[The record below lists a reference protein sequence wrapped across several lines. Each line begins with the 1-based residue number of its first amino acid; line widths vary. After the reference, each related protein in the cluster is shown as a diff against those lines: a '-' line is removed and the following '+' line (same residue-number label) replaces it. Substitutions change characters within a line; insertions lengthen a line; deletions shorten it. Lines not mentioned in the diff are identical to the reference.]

1 MPKYNLH
8 EEAAAFVRD
17 AGGELVGRTRLQKV
31 AYLSQLAGFENDFV
45 FEYRHYGPFSADLA
59 DAMEI
64 ATGLRLAEEE
74 EHATKWGGW
83 YSIFK
88 TNDSNPIDI
97 PVDDLRVTFL
107 KETTEIDAIE
117 LELAAT
123 AAFFFLENEK
133 APIDDFDPWEKTEKF
148 KPEKA
153 TNGRLEKAKAAY
165 TKLQKLTVLTPL
177 PAIV

>member
-8 EEAAAFVRD
+8 QKAAAFVRD

-31 AYLSQLAGFENDFV
+31 VYLSQLAGFEKDFD

-64 ATGLRLAEEE
+64 ATGLRLAKEE
-74 EHATKWGGW
+74 EHTTDWGGW

-88 TNDSNPIDI
+88 TGDLGLIDI
-97 PVDDLRVTFL
+97 PIDAQRVDFL
-107 KETTEIDAIE
+107 VETSGIDAIE

-123 AAFFFLENEK
+123 AAFFFLENQK
-133 APIDDFDPWEKTEKF
+133 TPIDDFDPWKKTEKF
-148 KPEKA
+148 KPEKSK
-153 TNGRLEKAKAAY
+153 NGKLAKAKIAY
-165 TKLQKLTVLTPL
+165 GKLQRLSLPVPL